1 MKYFNSCG
9 KLLLFFSFLS
19 ITSIAVAQTTWTEK
33 SAAKWVHKGEWKSG
47 LKINVHPAV
56 NNVTFAEQYHKNKA
70 AWDKAFAFLRDS
82 DLSTLTVG
90 KHVID
95 GDNVYAIVTD
105 APSKEFDKSAWES
118 HRNYIDLQH
127 VIRGQEKIGEAP
139 VATATVIKPYD
150 EAKDVANYTT
160 EGKFYLATP
169 DIFLLFFPGEAHR
182 PNIKVDGYDVVKK
195 IVIKIR
201 FVN

>member
-1 MKYFNSCG
+1 MKYLKSCN

-19 ITSIAVAQTTWTEK
+19 ITTVVVAQSTWTEK
-33 SAAKWVHKGEWKSG
+33 SAAKWVHKGEWKKG
-47 LKINVHPAV
+47 LKLNVHAQA
-56 NNVTFAEQYHKNKA
+56 NKITFAEQYHKNQA
-70 AWDKAFAFLRDS
+70 AWVKALAFLRDS
-82 DLSTLTVG
+82 DLLTLSLG
-90 KHVID
+90 KHLID

-118 HRNYIDLQH
+118 HRNYIDLQY
-127 VIRGQEKIGEAP
+127 VIKGKEKIGEAP

-160 EGKFYLATP
+160 DGKFYIAEPGT
-169 DIFLLFFPGEAHR
+169 FLLFFPGEAHR
-182 PNIKVDGYDVVKK
+182 PNIKVDGYDVVRK
-195 IVIKIR
+195 IVVKIR

>member
-1 MKYFNSCG
+1 MKYPTFCN
-9 KLLLFFSFLS
+9 KLLLIFSFVS
-19 ITSIAVAQTTWTEK
+19 ITAIAVGQTTWTEK
-33 SAAKWVHKGEWKSG
+33 SAAKWVRKGEWKNG
-47 LKINVHPAV
+47 LNLKVHPSV
-56 NNVTFAEQYHKNKA
+56 NKVTFTEQYQKNKA

-82 DLSTLTVG
+82 DLAALSVG

-95 GDNVYAIVTD
+95 GDNVYALVTE

-118 HRNYIDLQH
+118 HKNYIDLQH
-127 VIRGQEKIGEAP
+127 VITGEEKIGEAP
-139 VATATVIKPYD
+139 VATATVLKPYD
-150 EAKDVANYTT
+150 ATKDLANYTT

-169 DIFLLFFPGEAHR
+169 DIFFLFFPGDAHR

-195 IVIKIR
+195 VVIKIR